1 MAKQVRWKCE
11 ICNHGLLAPMKP
23 RKNDVRRYCL
33 PCSAKTGK
41 LVERVS
47 PTLEKQRA
55 TKTVQRKVQTQKKNA
70 KVSVKKKARRE
81 KVSSIKKR
89 QAMIEKEG
97 QRIWKLM
104 EAWHKGKPM
113 PKITIVNARN
123 QHGAGHATYWNNEIQ
138 VNIRPKQTA
147 SASKWAW
154 YVLAHELA
162 HCACPPVRTNGKR
175 DVHHKEFYRA
185 LKHACEKRW
194 KVTVSFAEVR
204 GEQYGYAVDYLIEPQ
219 VRDAVEFAVPSIG

>member
-1 MAKQVRWKCE
+1 MAKQVRWKCAN
-11 ICNHGLLAPMKP
+11 CNHGLLAPMKP

-81 KVSSIKKR
+81 KASAVNKR

-104 EAWHKGKPM
+104 EAWHKGRPM

-123 QHGAGHATYWNNEIQ
+123 SLGGGHATRWSNEIQ
-138 VNIRPKQTA
+138 VNINRKQTER
-147 SASKWAW
+147 SSKWAW

-162 HCACPPVRTNGKR
+162 HCACPPVRTNGKW